1 MKQLSE
7 QKLQVFVPL
16 EEIFSRKS
24 STFDFE
30 EMVRERLLKEIENRK
45 LKEKIDAISAETS
58 NNKTSK
64 DVKNRSGHGRE
75 KSLPK

>member
-16 EEIFSRKS
+16 DDGMGRKH

-30 EMVRERLLKEIENRK
+30 ELVRERLLKEI
-45 LKEKIDAISAETS
+45 
-58 NNKTSK
+58 
-64 DVKNRSGHGRE
+64 
-75 KSLPK
+75 